1 MDAGRPRLLVA
12 GSIALDT
19 LEGAYGRVEDT
30 LGGSATYFALA
41 ASLIAPV
48 SVVAPVGRD
57 GVESFRKALA
67 GRPADLAHVDLV
79 DAPTYRWTAQDAQG
93 RNRDLGSRDSI
104 YDRWAPAP
112 PEGFGGWAFVGS
124 MRPDR
129 QAEAAAHLAGAS
141 LLAAD
146 AMLSYATQQPE
157 SLPALLERVD
167 WYFGNEEE
175 LHAIDPDFEPERFRR
190 RWSLRGLVVKFGPG
204 GATAHTERG
213 AEHVEAVL
221 TREVVDTTG
230 AGDALAG
237 GMLARW
243 LTTGGR
249 PDGLRDA
256 LRWGTACASLAI
268 GAIGVAGIAAATPA
282 AVAERLRD
290 VPP

>member
-1 MDAGRPRLLVA
+1 MAGLLVA

-19 LEGAYGRVEDT
+19 LEGEYGRVEDT

-41 ASLIAPV
+41 ASLLAPV
-48 SVVAPVGRD
+48 TVVAPVGPD
-57 GVESFRKALA
+57 GVDAFRDALA

-79 DAPTYRWTAQDAQG
+79 DSPTYRWSAHGVAG
-93 RNRDLGSRDSI
+93 RNQDLGSRDSI
-104 YDRWAPAP
+104 YDRWSPRPPA
-112 PEGFGGWAFVGS
+112 GFTGWAFVGS

-129 QAEAAAHLAGAS
+129 QAEAAARLGGAT

-157 SLPALLERVD
+157 SLPALLESVH

-190 RWSLRGLVVKFGPG
+190 RWNLRGLVVKFGPG

-213 AEHVEAVL
+213 LEHVEAVL
-221 TREVVDTTG
+221 THEVVDTTG

-243 LTTGGR
+243 LNTGGH
-249 PDGLRDA
+249 PDGIRDA

-268 GAIGVAGIAAATPA
+268 GAVGVAGIAAATPA
-282 AVAERLRD
+282 AVAERLGD
-290 VPP
+290 VPA